1 VRAAWA
7 QEGGRSHPGPNR
19 KTAWRRRTSERS
31 RDINSIG
38 FAVSAATTNAFESD
52 EKNGDRVKLGDVSA
66 AFLGS
71 ANGTTPNPALSAS
84 IQDALNASGSS
95 LNPTNIV
102 NRIRTQTCAGC
113 HHYSGNPNDGAA
125 ADLGGGAVWP
135 DKADPKMDFTQE
147 SERDDDLQAA
157 IVGTGKRY
165 AISSAV
171 DAFLLFRES
180 FMKKA
185 LGLP

>member
-1 VRAAWA
+1 MRYSQRSTNSISPPRHPKWRE
-7 QEGGRSHPGPNR
+7 EGIG
-19 KTAWRRRTSERS
+19 
-31 RDINSIG
+31 DINSIG

-84 IQDALNASGSS
+84 IQDALDAAGSS

-135 DKADPKMDFTQE
+135 EDSTHPKMDFTQE

-171 DAFLLFRES
+171 DAFLVFRES